1 MGGISVLIT
10 CFRVHLIF
18 NGYLFVLLTILFTF
32 FVFWVEFQ
40 RYCGGGGGG
49 CGGGGGGGY
58 CWVVVMLLVVVLVV
72 VEKGGRG
79 LFRCNY
85 D

>member
-1 MGGISVLIT
+1 
-10 CFRVHLIF
+10 
-18 NGYLFVLLTILFTF
+18 LFVLLTILFTF

-40 RYCGGGGGG
+40 RYYSGCVGG
-49 CGGGGGGGY
+49 CGGGGGGGC
-58 CWVVVMLLVVVLVV
+58 CWVVVVVVVSVVVVLVV